1 MHILWGSHAVEQQ
14 KDSLKSFRPEL
25 IAVKCIFV
33 YCGCVW
39 MSAPVFTLHF
49 FILFFSLC
57 VCVCL
62 PRVLASASVILRVVT
77 HTRIIAFSPETTNTQ
92 TASNLP
98 WLSPQLPRDLGLVN
112 YNTVLTV
119 MGQKGTLN
127 LKWVWTQSSLPGGE
141 MCFYVRVC
149 DVAGTIGF

>member
-1 MHILWGSHAVEQQ
+1 MRYSSKKIHSNPSGLNS
-14 KDSLKSFRPEL
+14 SPLS
-25 IAVKCIFV
+25 V
-33 YCGCVW
+33 YLCMCGCVW
-39 MSAPVFTLHF
+39 MTAPVFTLRF
-49 FILFFSLC
+49 FILFFFSECTRLSS
-57 VCVCL
+57 
-62 PRVLASASVILRVVT
+62 PRSCFCQCDPESRNSYEDNC
-77 HTRIIAFSPETTNTQ
+77 FSPETFNTQ

-98 WLSPQLPRDLGLVN
+98 WLFPQLPGDLGLLN

-127 LKWVWTQSSLPGGE
+127 LKWVWTQISLPGGE